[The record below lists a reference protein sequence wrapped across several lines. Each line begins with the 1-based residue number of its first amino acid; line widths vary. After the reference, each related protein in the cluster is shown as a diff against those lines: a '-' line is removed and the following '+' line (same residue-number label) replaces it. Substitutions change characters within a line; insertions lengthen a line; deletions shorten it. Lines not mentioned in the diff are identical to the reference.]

1 MNAWETSRGGGT
13 QSELVYWGWT
23 VANIP
28 VMALDPDQLWEYD
41 PATPLYYLDWHRD
54 LPPEITAVV
63 HQAAAAIAAKGSA
76 TSASR

>member
-1 MNAWETSRGGGT
+1 
-13 QSELVYWGWT
+13 
-23 VANIP
+23 
-28 VMALDPDQLWEYD
+28 MALKPEQLWEYD
-41 PATPLYYLDWHRD
+41 PYTPSYYLDWHRD